1 MEMEPGQ
8 MKTEIPIRN
17 NIYLKF
23 PKTAPTMEI
32 RKVQESNTLK
42 EIKALSDSQCAALK
56 GLFLFLVFSYYS
68 CFD

>member
-32 RKVQESNTLK
+32 RKVPESNILK
-42 EIKALSDSQCAALK
+42 
-56 GLFLFLVFSYYS
+56 
-68 CFD
+68 